1 MSEWN
6 KSHKTFTLKKIK
18 LLAWF
23 SISYLF
29 LGFFLKMT
37 LVLIE
42 GPGLKKIDELIL
54 IFIADRLRSSTFTEI
69 AVNITALGSPAFI
82 FFFSILCFII
92 LFIKKDKMAALFLAM
107 NVIGATSWLLVLKN
121 VIGRERPQVVPRLI
135 EISGLSYPS
144 GHSLVSTA
152 TYLSIAFLFYR
163 RIDSK
168 FLKILTLGMAGLIIF
183 FIGFSRIYL
192 GVHYPSDVLSGIL
205 FGISLVLW
213 LIALFKS
220 FSIF

>member
-1 MSEWN
+1 
-6 KSHKTFTLKKIK
+6 
-18 LLAWF
+18 
-23 SISYLF
+23 
-29 LGFFLKMT
+29 
-37 LVLIE
+37 
-42 GPGLKKIDELIL
+42 
-54 IFIADRLRSSTFTEI
+54 
-69 AVNITALGSPAFI
+69 
-82 FFFSILCFII
+82 
-92 LFIKKDKMAALFLAM
+92 
-107 NVIGATSWLLVLKN
+107 
-121 VIGRERPQVVPRLI
+121 LI